1 MHFVHNTSC
10 LGKEAFFLNI
20 LFACGGT
27 GGHINPAIAIAKTIE
42 KHNPDVNILF
52 AGNPSG
58 MEARLVPQ
66 AGYKF
71 TPIEVKGFMRKLNW
85 RNVKYNISS
94 VGLFGKSLKTAANII
109 KDFAPDI
116 VIGTGGYVSYPL
128 LKAAIKMKIP
138 AVAHESNAF
147 PGLTTKM
154 LAPKCAAVLLAV
166 EEAAQYIDKKA
177 NCVVT
182 GNPVREEMLFL
193 TKAQARQKL
202 GITEKLCI
210 LSFGGS
216 LGAKRVNECV
226 AELMAAHLKSGQN
239 IHHIHATGSYGTELF
254 PEVLRQNGIEDLEKY
269 PSADVREYIND
280 MPYCMAAADVV
291 ICRSGA
297 MTLTEIQAAGKAAVL
312 IPSPNVANNHQYYNA
327 KVMSDKNAAVLI
339 EEKKLTGTQLTDAV
353 KNLLNNS
360 DKLNEISK
368 NSAQMAVLDAN
379 KRIYNEI
386 TRILTQN
393 LN

>member
-1 MHFVHNTSC
+1 M
-10 LGKEAFFLNI
+10 NI

-27 GGHINPAIAIAKTIE
+27 GGHINPAIAIAKTLE
-42 KHNPDVNILF
+42 KHNADVNILF
-52 AGNPSG
+52 AGNPDG

-71 TPIEVKGFMRKLNW
+71 TPIEVKGFMRKPNW
-85 RNVKYNISS
+85 RNVRYNLAS
-94 VGLFGKSLKTAANII
+94 VKLFGKSLKTAKKII
-109 KDFAPDI
+109 EDFRPDM

-128 LKAAIKMKIP
+128 LRAAAKMNIP

-193 TKAQARQKL
+193 TKAEARQKL
-202 GITEKLCI
+202 GIKEELCI

-216 LGAKRVNECV
+216 LGARRVNECV
-226 AELMAAHLKSGQN
+226 AELMAWHLKSGKN

-254 PEVLRQNGIEDLEKY
+254 PEVLAQNGIDNLKKY
-269 PSADVREYIND
+269 PQADVREYIND
-280 MPYCMAAADVV
+280 MPYCMAAADIV

-339 EEKKLTGTQLTDAV
+339 EEKKLTGKQLV
-353 KNLLNNS
+353 EVVNGLLCDS
-360 DKLNEISK
+360 ARLGEISK

-379 KRIYNEI
+379 MRIYNEI
-386 TRILTQN
+386 TKILTQS